1 MKIRFYNNTLNVLT
15 FIVMEMSLIFFIVLT
30 VRLNAIIMLC
40 ISTFGFIV
48 LFINIVLFIQKH
60 FNRVQ
65 IDYEGI
71 TWFFRKNNTVFIK
84 WEEIDSLRRSSEWRI
99 RSVRVYSK
107 RIDDKDLY
115 FNVNY
120 FRLKKIINLCPID
133 DLKTQLN
140 KTRIFYTESKNLNNK
155 DK

>member
-15 FIVMEMSLIFFIVLT
+15 FIVIEMSFIFFIVLT
-30 VRLNAIIMLC
+30 VHLNAIIMLC

-71 TWFFRKNNTVFIK
+71 TWFFRKNNTVFIE

-107 RIDDKDLY
+107 MIDDKDLY

-120 FRLKKIINLCPID
+120 FRLKKIINICPID

>member
-15 FIVMEMSLIFFIVLT
+15 LIVMEMSFIFFIVLT
-30 VRLNAIIMLC
+30 VHLKFTIPVIIA
-40 ISTFGFIV
+40 TVGFVVSSIV
-48 LFINIVLFIQKH
+48 LVWFIQKH

-71 TWFFRKNNTVFIK
+71 TWFFRKNNTVFIE

-107 RIDDKDLY
+107 MIDDKDLY

-120 FRLKKIINLCPID
+120 FRLKKIINICPID

>member
-15 FIVMEMSLIFFIVLT
+15 FIVMEMSFIFFIVLT
-30 VRLNAIIMLC
+30 VHLNEIIPAIIA
-40 ISTFGFIV
+40 TVGFVVMSIV
-48 LFINIVLFIQKH
+48 LVWFMRTH
-60 FNRVQ
+60 FYRVQ

-84 WEEIDSLRRSSEWRI
+84 WEEIDSLRGSSEWRI
-99 RSVRVYSK
+99 GSVRVYSK
-107 RIDDKDLY
+107 MIDDKDLY

-120 FRLKKIINLCPID
+120 FRLKKIINICPID
-133 DLKTQLN
+133 DLKIQLN
-140 KTRIFYTESKNLNNK
+140 KTRIFYTESKNLKNK

>member
-15 FIVMEMSLIFFIVLT
+15 FIVIEMSFIFFIVLT
-30 VRLNAIIMLC
+30 VHLNAIIMLC

-107 RIDDKDLY
+107 MIDDKDLY

-120 FRLKKIINLCPID
+120 FRLKKIINICPID